1 MPRPFPPVSVPP
13 LAEQTGGTFPRLVE
27 LMQRLLAP
35 DGCPWDREQSFA
47 TLRRYVLEEACEVI
61 DAIDGGDR
69 KEHCAE
75 LGDLMLQ
82 VVFQA
87 ELARA
92 EGAFGPDDVVAAI
105 CEKLVRRH
113 PHVFADASV
122 ENVDEVLQNWERIK
136 AAERAGSR
144 KGQGVLSGVA
154 RSLPALTRAQRVGEK
169 VARVGFDWPDARGSR
184 AKVEEELGELDQA
197 LASGDADKAEE
208 ELGDVLFAL
217 VNLARHAGVDAEG
230 ALRRTID
237 KFTRRFDH
245 VERRVIERH
254 GGWPTTAAEDRITL
268 EEMDGYWD
276 EAKRAEISGAGTG
289 AAADAGANAGAG
301 AGGSGAGGDGA

>member
-1 MPRPFPPVSVPP
+1 MPRSFEPVEAPP
-13 LAEQTGGTFPRLVE
+13 LPEQAGRTFPRMVE

-69 KEHCAE
+69 KELCAE
-75 LGDLMLQ
+75 LGDLLLQ

-92 EGAFGPDDVVAAI
+92 EGAFGPDDVIAAI

-113 PHVFADASV
+113 PHVFADESA
-122 ENVDEVLQNWERIK
+122 ENADEVLQNWERIK
-136 AAERAGSR
+136 AAERASQGKDR
-144 KGQGVLSGVA
+144 GVLGGVP

-184 AKVEEELGELDQA
+184 AKVDEEIGELDRA
-197 LASGDADKAEE
+197 LDSGDAAAIEE

-217 VNLARHAGVDAEG
+217 GNLARHAGVDAEG

-237 KFTRRFDH
+237 KFTRRFEH

-254 GGWPTTAAEDRITL
+254 GGWPVKASRDTLTL
-268 EEMDGYWD
+268 EELDGYWD
-276 EAKRAEISGAGTG
+276 EAKRGERRT
-289 AAADAGANAGAG
+289 
-301 AGGSGAGGDGA
+301 